1 MLAAAGSFPRV
12 YLIFTPFIGPC
23 AKSLGQREDGCGGT
37 WLAWLIPFWKGLKGA
52 SSRDLNSGN
61 SPFSLLRMP
70 PFASL
75 SVGTRGTAGHLAAP
89 HLSSTSL
96 QLWHPAPPPPVP
108 LHGGQACQWQRQ
120 QRWARGRTHPQGP
133 SMLCLFLFPVAEE
146 WAINVMIC
154 FPWRKWHLPFPDPA
168 VDVEGEP
175 VQAFFQEGRFLG
187 SHRPLTSFV
196 SRMLLNEAA
205 IFPDDALWE
214 TLNFHLCEEAEPWAM
229 EVFTAVKKWSNG
241 GRARLLSLSLIWSAS
256 LTWAPTTLSPCDSSR
271 LSLKLPS
278 ALWLKVCYPPF
289 KRFFLSLNPSP
300 QIDWLKAM
308 ESQSCFQTWWRRK

>member
-1 MLAAAGSFPRV
+1 MAAWGLWTQITWRRKGGGAGRSRSELWQPPYFSSSDATIKTGSRKSVKTAIVPWLWLLPTKSQFLVDSSTEKGLRSAINSAFRLFTNSQSLLVNISWKWKIAVYKVNDENGREGRERKVRELKLPFFPRVKMLAAAGSFPRV
-12 YLIFTPFIGPC
+12 YLIFTPFIGPW

-175 VQAFFQEGRFLG
+175 VQAFFRRDG
-187 SHRPLTSFV
+187 S
-196 SRMLLNEAA
+196 
-205 IFPDDALWE
+205 
-214 TLNFHLCEEAEPWAM
+214 
-229 EVFTAVKKWSNG
+229 
-241 GRARLLSLSLIWSAS
+241 
-256 LTWAPTTLSPCDSSR
+256 
-271 LSLKLPS
+271 
-278 ALWLKVCYPPF
+278 
-289 KRFFLSLNPSP
+289 
-300 QIDWLKAM
+300 
-308 ESQSCFQTWWRRK
+308 